1 MLDLNLPGLRIEGMK
16 ESPEETVFSVAV
28 TEAPPEVDCCLL
40 QRLVSNGRKEAFFTD
55 TQMFGKPV
63 VLRMLRQR
71 YKCQECGKTAYG
83 TIPHMH
89 EDHRITMRCFDYIC
103 KNGGKRTW
111 SVLAA
116 ELGLDPQT
124 IAAIWNRWAD
134 AELAR
139 VKMATPRW
147 LGLDEIHIKKRARAV
162 ITNIEHRAL
171 LNMLP
176 NRELDTLHA
185 YFTSADFDPKQ
196 VEVLTIDMW
205 NPYRLLAKKTFP
217 NAKVVVD
224 KFHVIQLV
232 TRAME
237 TVRREERARLRKLR
251 IPNLLGRRHMFLR
264 NFEDLPPGDRV
275 IDDLD
280 VALGQHPIV
289 KEAYDLKERFRD
301 VWKAKS
307 REEAMAIYDDWAHAA
322 IDSKCALCFAPVIR
336 SVSNWREEIF
346 NHFDLQLT
354 NAYTES
360 FNALARKMNRAG
372 NGYSFEALKKRLVMA
387 HGLGFRKDPQ
397 VSYCFPYP
405 PGPPKDIDAVTRRLY
420 PVRERPVIGYRL
432 STLARLAGKMP
443 LN

>member
-1 MLDLNLPGLRIEGMK
+1 MLNLPDLIVEGMK
-16 ESPEETVFSVAV
+16 ETADEYIISVTVKEE
-28 TEAPPEVDCCLL
+28 PPDVDCCLY
-40 QRLVSNGRKEAFFTD
+40 QKLVSNGRKEAFFTD
-55 TQMFGKPV
+55 TPMHGRRV
-63 VLRMLRQR
+63 TLRMLRQR
-71 YKCQECGKTAYG
+71 YKCQACGKTAYG

-89 EDHRITMRCFDYIC
+89 EDHRITQRCYAYIC

-111 SVLAA
+111 SALAG

-124 IAAIWNRWAD
+124 ISAIWNRWAD
-134 AELAR
+134 GELKA

-147 LGLDEIHIKKRARAV
+147 LGLDEIHIKGRARAV

-171 LNMLP
+171 LTMLP

-205 NPYRLLAKKTFP
+205 HPYRLVAKKSFP
-217 NAKVVVD
+217 HAKVVVD
-224 KFHVIQLV
+224 KFHVVQIV

-237 TVRREERARLRKLR
+237 TVRREERARLRKAH
-251 IPNLLGRRHMFLR
+251 IPNLLGKRFMFLR
-264 NFEDLPPGDRV
+264 NFDSPAMDGEV
-275 IDDLD
+275 IDTLD
-280 VALGQHPIV
+280 VALGQHPIM
-289 KEAYDLKERFRD
+289 KEAYNLKERFRD
-301 VWKAKS
+301 IWKAKS
-307 REEAMAIYDDWAHAA
+307 KDEAMDIYQEWAHAA
-322 IDSKCALCFAPVIR
+322 LDSKCALCFAPVVKT
-336 SVSNWREEIF
+336 VSNWREEIF

-360 FNALARKMNRAG
+360 FNAIARKMNRAG

-387 HGLGFRKDPQ
+387 HGLGFREEPK
-397 VSYCFPYP
+397 VSFSF
-405 PGPPKDIDAVTRRLY
+405 GRNLPPKDWGAFMRRAF

-432 STLARLAGKMP
+432 STLAKLAGKMP

>member
-1 MLDLNLPGLRIEGMK
+1 MLNLPDLVVEGMK
-16 ESPEETVFSVAV
+16 ETPDEYIISVSVKEE
-28 TEAPPEVDCCLL
+28 PPDVDCCLL
-40 QRLVSNGRKEAFFTD
+40 QKLVSNGRKEAFFTD
-55 TQMFGKPV
+55 TPMHGRCV
-63 VLRMLRQR
+63 RLRMLRQR
-71 YKCQECGKTAYG
+71 YRCQACGKAAYG
-83 TIPHMH
+83 TIPHMR
-89 EDHRITMRCFDYIC
+89 EDHRITQRCYEYIC
-103 KNGGKRTW
+103 KKGAKTTW
-111 SVLAA
+111 SAVAQ

-124 IAAIWNRWAD
+124 VSAIWHRWAD
-134 AELAR
+134 SELAK

-147 LGLDEIHIKKRARAV
+147 LGLDEIHIKGKARAV

-205 NPYRLLAKKTFP
+205 HQYRMVAKKAFP
-217 NAKVVVD
+217 HAKVVVD

-237 TVRREERARLRKLR
+237 MVRREERKRLRDLR
-251 IPNLLGRRHMFLR
+251 IPNLLGQRFMFLR
-264 NFEDLPPGDRV
+264 NFEDLPPGDQV

-280 VALGQHPIV
+280 IALGQHPIV
-289 KEAYDLKERFRD
+289 KEAYDLKESFRRI
-301 VWKAKS
+301 WKAKS
-307 REEAMAIYDDWAHAA
+307 RQEAEDIYDSWAHDA
-322 IDSKCALCFAPVIR
+322 IDSKCARCFAPVIR
-336 SVSNWREEIF
+336 AVSNWREEIF

-387 HGLGFRKDPQ
+387 HGLGFRDTPKTLF
-397 VSYCFPYP
+397 SFGRK
-405 PGPPKDIDAVTRRLY
+405 GPPKDWNAMLRRMY

-432 STLARLAGKMP
+432 STLARVAGKLP